1 MSETPHG
8 DIFSHSSYRDLLIR
22 ISDLGYEFHFFEE
35 AKALLELQLPFVLL
49 RHDID
54 MALQYASP
62 IAQIE
67 ESMGIY
73 STFFIQVRGDFYNPF
88 CDKESQII
96 SDLISAGH
104 RIGLHFDCGLY
115 PLDASPGDVAD
126 FCLRERRLLETWF
139 DIDVRVVSFHRPS
152 KSVMAADDSITG
164 GLPHTYLPIY
174 TKKITYCSDS
184 TGKWRF
190 GHPLDR
196 QATTERK
203 PLQLLVH
210 PIWWQSTNQSP
221 QETLDMFLRQSRQR
235 RETDL
240 THSMDPHRDP

>member
-1 MSETPHG
+1 MAEESDVG
-8 DIFSHSSYRDLLIR
+8 IFSQKSYRDMLTQFCEF
-22 ISDLGYEFHFFEE
+22 GYKFHFFDD
-35 AKALLELQLPFVLL
+35 AKALIGTGIPFVLL

-54 MALQYASP
+54 LALHHASP
-62 IAQIE
+62 LAEIE
-67 ESMGIY
+67 EKLGIR

-88 CDKESQII
+88 CDTESQII
-96 SDLISAGH
+96 ANLISAGH

-115 PLDASPGDVAD
+115 PVDASPEDVAV
-126 FCLRERRLLETWF
+126 FCFRERRLLETWF

-152 KSVMAADDSITG
+152 KSVLSTDESITG

-174 TKKITYCSDS
+174 TKEITYCSDS

-190 GHPLDR
+190 GHPLDL
-196 QATTERK
+196 QATAERR
-203 PLQLLVH
+203 PIQLLVH

>member
-1 MSETPHG
+1 MSEESNG
-8 DIFSHSSYRDLLIR
+8 DMFSHKSYRDMLTQFCEF
-22 ISDLGYEFHFFEE
+22 GYKFHFFDD
-35 AKALLELQLPFVLL
+35 AKALIGTGIPFVLL

-54 MALQYASP
+54 LALHHASP
-62 IAQIE
+62 LAEIE
-67 ESMGIY
+67 EKLGIR

-88 CDKESQII
+88 CDTESQII
-96 SDLISAGH
+96 ANLISAGH

-115 PLDASPGDVAD
+115 PVDASPEDVAV
-126 FCLRERRLLETWF
+126 FCFRERRLLETWF

-152 KSVMAADDSITG
+152 KSVLSTDESITG

-174 TKKITYCSDS
+174 TKEITYCSDS

-190 GHPLDR
+190 GHPLDL
-196 QATTERK
+196 QATAERR
-203 PLQLLVH
+203 PIQLLVH